1 MAGCSAPSTPSRK
14 SAKASTCSVE
24 GRSRTTGARSSSTPS
39 SSAAQS
45 CAVASERCSA
55 SEVAPFSRSCSTAS
69 LAAFASTDLDLRPH
83 VPRTGAR
90 RSPRGG
96 EPVEVGRAA
105 RSVRRRCRR
114 ASCGSGPPRRRSRA
128 RRHRGGG
135 PCAARQPWPPP
146 TPLRRTRRRRRRA
159 GGSPPGLQLLG
170 LVESTVGATR
180 QVGHAAQDRPAQW
193 RGSLAR
199 AMDRS
204 PSQPRAAGRFPAGRD
219 DGPMC
224 SRPPFPSVVV
234 MPDVFLHVGSVQ
246 DRDDHDPGRPRGHGG
261 AARRRGVLFPGG
273 HRAQRLAAYDL
284 LGQRVGGEQ
293 RGEAAGALGRLVD
306 LVDSHDGPTVVV
318 SEEELSLARPRQA
331 RRLVRALAGHRVHV
345 VIGARDMARTL
356 VSAWQQTIV
365 NGGTTTW
372 ADFVASVRGQE
383 GAPPS
388 EGVSFHWR
396 HDLLRVVDTW
406 SSAVPAERIR
416 LVTVPPRGTP
426 GTALLTR
433 FAAAAD
439 LPAGWPGEHQVVRN
453 VSLGAAELEVVRR
466 LNEAVGGTF
475 NATQHRF
482 VIEAGIRSRLAGATA
497 RPLELPPE
505 HLAWTRVVRRT
516 AGGRARTPRPHA
528 PRRPVRPRAGR
539 RRSQPAPPSTT
550 SRTPSC
556 SPPRAR
562 RWCRWPSTTGSC
574 SAATGARSSS
584 ARVDCRDPP
593 RC

>member
-1 MAGCSAPSTPSRK
+1 MC
-14 SAKASTCSVE
+14 
-24 GRSRTTGARSSSTPS
+24 
-39 SSAAQS
+39 
-45 CAVASERCSA
+45 
-55 SEVAPFSRSCSTAS
+55 
-69 LAAFASTDLDLRPH
+69 
-83 VPRTGAR
+83 
-90 RSPRGG
+90 
-96 EPVEVGRAA
+96 
-105 RSVRRRCRR
+105 
-114 ASCGSGPPRRRSRA
+114 
-128 RRHRGGG
+128 
-135 PCAARQPWPPP
+135 
-146 TPLRRTRRRRRRA
+146 
-159 GGSPPGLQLLG
+159 SPP
-170 LVESTVGATR
+170 LV
-180 QVGHAAQDRPAQW
+180 
-193 RGSLAR
+193 
-199 AMDRS
+199 
-204 PSQPRAAGRFPAGRD
+204 
-219 DGPMC
+219 
-224 SRPPFPSVVV
+224 PSVVV
-234 MPDVFLHVGSVQ
+234 MPDVFLHVGLYKTGTTTIQ
-246 DRDDHDPGRPRGHGG
+246 G
-261 AARRRGVLFPGG
+261 ALAATAEQLAAAGVLFPGG

-306 LVDSHDGPTVVV
+306 RVAVHDGPTVVV

-439 LPAGWPGEHQVVRN
+439 LPTGWPGEHQVVRN

-482 VIEAGIRSRLAGATA
+482 VIEAGIRSRLAGTTA
-497 RPLELPPE
+497 RPLELPPD
-505 HLAWTRVVRRT
+505 HLAWTRSYGERLV
-516 AGGRARTPRPHA
+516 AEL
-528 PRRPVRPRAGR
+528 GR
-539 RRSQPAPPSTT
+539 RDLTVHGDLADLVPTDV
-550 SRTPSC
+550 
-556 SPPRAR
+556 
-562 RWCRWPSTTGSC
+562 
-574 SAATGARSSS
+574 AATGPALDDVTDAELLAATRAALVSLALDHGKLFRRYRRAFVEREGRLPGPAEVLTSQLRAGGFWVRKRAVHHADRHPLLARASSIYLQRTS
-584 ARVDCRDPP
+584 PGSRFP
-593 RC
+593 